1 MTILG
6 AVMARKR
13 TVRPDDL
20 ADGSVLAENLCRL
33 GYCEQVVKATEIAKL
48 VTERTGKTMSRQRI
62 ANLLNS
68 VRITETTLET
78 IAEALGVDVA
88 ELRRRDWRAQG

>member
-13 TVRPDDL
+13 TVRRDDP
-20 ADGSVLAENLCRL
+20 ADGLVLAENLCRL
-33 GYCEQVVKATEIAKL
+33 GFCEEVVKTTEIARL

-68 VRITETTLET
+68 VRITQTTLET
-78 IAEALGVDVA
+78 IAEALGVDVS
-88 ELRRRDWRAQG
+88 ELRRRDWRDQG